1 MIVPLI
7 LLIIS
12 LAGVGA
18 ASAIEIF
25 SDLNLIAV
33 PSVVAS
39 AYLLIRARLR
49 HVQPD
54 QRRRRK
60 IGQSRGAWL
69 KSDQQ
74 YIIVDGS
81 NVMHWNDG
89 TPQLET
95 LREVVHQLVARGFDP
110 GVVFDANAGYL
121 LTGKY
126 QHHGAMGKLLGLSEE
141 RIMVVDKGNPADPTI
156 LAAAKDLGARIV
168 TNDRYKDWAD
178 THPEVH
184 TSGHLVRGGYV
195 AGKLWLDLKTSQ
207 RDGTSPLNSA
217 S

>member
-39 AYLLIRARLR
+39 AYLLICARLR

-81 NVMHWNDG
+81 NVMHWNEG
-89 TPQLET
+89 AASLTPV
-95 LREVVHQLVARGFDP
+95 REVVDQLKARGLTP
-110 GVVFDANAGYL
+110 GVVFDANAGYKIANRYL
-121 LTGKY
+121 
-126 QHHGAMGKLLGLSEE
+126 HHYAMGKLLGLPEDQV
-141 RIMVVDKGNPADPTI
+141 MVVPKGTQADPI
-156 LAAAKDLGARIV
+156 VLAAARDHAARV
-168 TNDRYKDWAD
+168 VSNDRFRDWA
-178 THPEVH
+178 TAHPEVANP
-184 TSGHLVRGGYV
+184 GHLIRGGYRD
-195 AGKLWLDLKTSQ
+195 GTLWLDLYPPDKGFHAVNAA
-207 RDGTSPLNSA
+207 R
-217 S
+217 

>member
-18 ASAIEIF
+18 ASAIESL
-25 SDLNLIAV
+25 SDLNLIAI

-54 QRRRRK
+54 KRRRRK
-60 IGQSRGAWL
+60 IGQSRNAWR

-95 LREVVHQLVARGFDP
+95 LREVVHHLIARGFDP
-110 GVVFDANAGYL
+110 GVVFDANAGHL

-141 RIMVVDKGNPADPTI
+141 RIMVVDKGTPADPTI

-184 TSGHLVRGGYV
+184 ATGHLVRGGYV
-195 AGKLWLDLKTSQ
+195 AGKLWLDLQTV
-207 RDGTSPLNSA
+207 A
-217 S
+217 A